1 MSRTHS
7 ALPQRKFS
15 SLSTRLLTPIVGLM
29 LASLL
34 ISVVV
39 FLIGT
44 TRTQDQLLEQQSI
57 TDLNRVQQ
65 ALLARSDLVRTTAN
79 LLANDPAIN
88 DALKSSRE
96 TRPTDWDASLAVL
109 SDRAIVVRDR
119 FGLDLIQIY
128 DRQGVPRTNL
138 VSSSLYRVSSVLN
151 TLTTDLPLTF
161 NMVEGKPLLLSRA
174 DLPDGSGIVVTGIDL
189 EAELGRIVST
199 EHLPVDLGLSNRV
212 VRAGTREGV
221 PFDAPAGRLVD
232 QFVWR
237 MPVTLGG
244 TPFDLLAARAT
255 SDITQVT
262 NAGLAVMIGSAVVT
276 TLLLIV
282 IGIVLTRSI
291 TQPLSRLAEAAR
303 TLASGDLSQQVD
315 VPGLDQPFV
324 SKPQDEIGVLGQTF
338 NNMVAELRG
347 LYLDLEGKVE
357 ARTTQLAA
365 ASEVARAASASLDL
379 NVTLRT
385 SVDLICERFGFYYA
399 AIFIID
405 ARTNKAVLREA
416 RGTIGQALKAS
427 QYELAIGS
435 RSLVGAATATR
446 QSQIVQNVRGE
457 PRHHPNPLL
466 HQTRAE
472 AVFPLLYGDNLVGV
486 LDVQSTQVNAFRP
499 DLIALLTTLAD
510 QLAVAIH
517 NAELYTQ
524 QRDIAV
530 RLAGLD
536 QLKTEFLANMSHE
549 LRTPLN
555 SIIGFSRL
563 MLKGIDGPISDLQQT
578 DLTSIY
584 NSSQHLLGLINNLL
598 DYSKIE
604 AGKLE
609 LQVEPQVDLRSIFQT
624 AVAASWG
631 LIGDKP
637 IHLTTDLPSDLPLI
651 EADRSR
657 VQQIMLNLVSNAIK
671 FTPAGTIVMRAR
683 VVHGL
688 GPCSERIE
696 PFVEISLRDTGIG
709 IAAQDME
716 KLFQPFSQVD
726 GSATRRAGG
735 TGLGLSITRQLVE
748 LHGGKIWAESLP
760 DKGSTFTFILP
771 VQQTAHTASS
781 ENHAVTQEIEYA
793 VA

>member
-1 MSRTHS
+1 MPHTRS
-7 ALPQRKFS
+7 ALHHRKFN
-15 SLSTRLLTPIVGLM
+15 SLSTKLLTPIVGLM

-34 ISVVV
+34 ISGVA
-39 FLIGT
+39 FLIDT
-44 TRTQDQLLEQQSI
+44 TRTQDQLLQQQSSA
-57 TDLNRVQQ
+57 DLNRVQQ
-65 ALLARSDLVRTTAN
+65 ALLARSELVRTTAN
-79 LLANDPAIN
+79 LLANDPVIN
-88 DALKSSRE
+88 DALKS
-96 TRPTDWDASLAVL
+96 PGGAGLAAL
-109 SDRAIVVRDR
+109 SDRAVVARDR

-128 DRQGVPRTNL
+128 DQQGTPRTNL

-151 TLTTDLPLTF
+151 TLKTNTPLTF
-161 NMVEGKPLLLSRA
+161 EVVESKPLLLGQA
-174 DLPDGSGIVVTGIDL
+174 NLPDGSGTVVTGIDL
-189 EAELGRIVST
+189 EAELGRIVTT
-199 EHLPVDLGLSNRV
+199 EHLPVDLGLSNRA

-221 PFDAPAGRLVD
+221 PFDVPSGHFAD
-232 QFVWR
+232 QFVWHQ
-237 MPVTLGG
+237 PLTLGG
-244 TPFDLLAARAT
+244 TPFDLLAARPT

-262 NAGLAVMIGSAVVT
+262 NAGLTVMIGSAFIT

-282 IGIVLTRSI
+282 VGIALTRSI
-291 TQPLSRLAEAAR
+291 TRPIRRLADAAR
-303 TLASGDLSQQVD
+303 TLASGDLSKQVE
-315 VPGLDQPFV
+315 VPGLDQPFA
-324 SKPQDEIGVLGQTF
+324 SGPQDEIGVLGQTF

-357 ARTTQLAA
+357 ARTAQLAA

-379 NVTLRT
+379 NATLRT

-399 AIFIID
+399 AIYIID

-416 RGTIGQALKAS
+416 RGTIGEALKAS

-435 RSLVGAATATR
+435 RSLVGASTATR
-446 QSQIVQNVRGE
+446 QPQIIQNVLGE
-457 PRHHPNPLL
+457 PRHLRNPLL

-472 AVFPLLYGDNLVGV
+472 AVLPLLYGDILVGV
-486 LDVQSTQVNAFRP
+486 LDVQSIEVNAFRP
-499 DLIALLTTLAD
+499 DLIALLATLAD

-517 NAELYTQ
+517 NAQLYTQ

-563 MLKGIDGPISDLQQT
+563 ILKGVDGPLTELQQT

-604 AGKLE
+604 AGKME
-609 LQVEPQVDLRSIFQT
+609 LQCEPQVDLANILHTFLAT
-624 AVAASWG
+624 GWG
-631 LIGDKP
+631 LVGDRP
-637 IHLTTDLPSDLPLI
+637 INLTIDIPSDLPPI

-657 VQQIMLNLVSNAIK
+657 VQQIILNLVSNAIK
-671 FTPAGTIVMRAR
+671 FTPAGQIVMRAR

-688 GPCSERIE
+688 GPRSERIE
-696 PFVEISLRDTGIG
+696 PFVEISIRDTGIG
-709 IAAQDME
+709 IAEQDMG

-735 TGLGLSITRQLVE
+735 TGLGLSITRQLIE
-748 LHGGKIWAESLP
+748 LHGGKIWAESQSG
-760 DKGSTFTFILP
+760 KGSTFTFILP
-771 VQQTAHTASS
+771 VQQTARTSS
-781 ENHAVTQEIEYA
+781 FENHAVTQEIEYA

>member
-1 MSRTHS
+1 MPYTRS
-7 ALPQRKFS
+7 ALHQRKYN
-15 SLSTRLLTPIVGLM
+15 SLSAKLLTPIVGLM

-34 ISVVV
+34 ISVVA

-44 TRTQDQLLEQQSI
+44 TRTQDQLLEQQSNA
-57 TDLNRVQQ
+57 DLNRVQQ
-65 ALLARSDLVRTTAN
+65 SLLARSDLVRTTAN
-79 LLANDPAIN
+79 LLANDPVIH
-88 DALKSSRE
+88 DALKSPGE
-96 TRPTDWDASLAVL
+96 ASLAAL
-109 SDRAIVVRDR
+109 SDRAVVARDR

-128 DRQGVPRTNL
+128 DRQDTQRTNL

-151 TLTTDLPLTF
+151 TLKTNTPLTF
-161 NMVEGKPLLLSRA
+161 SVVEGKLLLLSRA
-174 DLPDGSGIVVTGIDL
+174 SLPDGSGTVVTGIDL

-199 EHLPVDLGLSNRV
+199 EHLPVDLGLSHRAV
-212 VRAGTREGV
+212 CAGTRAGV
-221 PFDAPAGRLVD
+221 PFEAPSGHFAD
-232 QFVWR
+232 QFVWHK
-237 MPVTLGG
+237 PLTLGG
-244 TPFDLLAARAT
+244 TTFDLLAARPT
-255 SDITQVT
+255 SNMTQVT
-262 NAGLAVMIGSAVVT
+262 NAGLTVMIGSAFVT

-282 IGIVLTRSI
+282 IGIALTRSI
-291 TQPLSRLAEAAR
+291 TQPIRRLAEVAR
-303 TLASGDLSQQVD
+303 TLASGDLSKQVE
-315 VPGLDQPFV
+315 VPGLDQPFA
-324 SKPQDEIGVLGQTF
+324 SGPQDEIGVLGQTF

-405 ARTNKAVLREA
+405 ARSNKAVLCEA

-435 RSLVGAATATR
+435 RSLVGTATATR

-466 HQTRAE
+466 HQTCAE
-472 AVFPLLYGDNLVGV
+472 AAFPLLYGDNLVGV
-486 LDVQSTQVNAFRP
+486 LDVQSTQANAFRP
-499 DLIALLTTLAD
+499 DLIALLKTLAD

-517 NAELYTQ
+517 NAQLYTL

-563 MLKGIDGPISDLQQT
+563 MIKGVDGPITELQQT

-609 LQVEPQVDLRSIFQT
+609 LQCEPQVDLANILHT
-624 AVAASWG
+624 TLATGWG
-631 LIGDKP
+631 LIGDRP
-637 IHLTTDLPSDLPLI
+637 INLTVDLPIDLPPI

-657 VQQIMLNLVSNAIK
+657 IQQILLNLVSNAIK
-671 FTPAGTIVMRAR
+671 FTPAGQIVMRAR

-688 GPCSERIE
+688 GPRSERIE
-696 PFVEISLRDTGIG
+696 PFVEISIRDTGIG
-709 IAAQDME
+709 IAEQDMS

-748 LHGGKIWAESLP
+748 LHGGNIWAESQP
-760 DKGSTFTFILP
+760 GQGSTFTFILP
-771 VQQTAHTASS
+771 VQQTAQISSS
-781 ENHAVTQEIEYA
+781 ENHAVPQEIEYA

>member
-1 MSRTHS
+1 MPQTRW
-7 ALPQRKFS
+7 ALHPRKFNS
-15 SLSTRLLTPIVGLM
+15 ISTKLLTPIVGLM

-34 ISVVV
+34 ISVVA

-44 TRTQDQLLEQQSI
+44 TRTQDQLLEQQNI
-57 TDLNRVQQ
+57 TDLNQVQQ
-65 ALLARSDLVRTTAN
+65 ALLARSDLVHTTAN

-88 DALKSSRE
+88 DALKSPGE
-96 TRPTDWDASLAVL
+96 ASLVAL
-109 SDRAIVVRDR
+109 SDRAVVARDR

-128 DRQGVPRTNL
+128 DRQGTPRTNL

-151 TLTTDLPLTF
+151 LLKTNTPLTF
-161 NMVEGKPLLLSRA
+161 NVVEGKPLLLSQA
-174 DLPDGSGIVVTGIDL
+174 SLPDGSGTVVTGIDL

-199 EHLPVDLGLSNRV
+199 EHLSVDLGLSNRG
-212 VRAGTREGV
+212 VRVGTREGM
-221 PFDAPAGRLVD
+221 PFDASSGRFAD
-232 QFVWR
+232 QFVWHT
-237 MPVTLGG
+237 PLTLGDAS
-244 TPFDLLAARAT
+244 FDLIAVRPT

-262 NAGLAVMIGSAVVT
+262 NAGLTVMIGSAFVT
-276 TLLLIV
+276 TLLLIAV
-282 IGIVLTRSI
+282 GIALTRSI
-291 TQPLSRLAEAAR
+291 TRPIRRLAEAAD
-303 TLASGDLSQQVD
+303 TLASGDLSKQVE
-315 VPGLDQPFV
+315 VPGLDQPFAIGQ
-324 SKPQDEIGVLGQTF
+324 QDEIGVLGQTF

-347 LYLDLEGKVE
+347 LYLDLENKVE

-379 NVTLRT
+379 NATLRT

-399 AIFIID
+399 SIFIID

-435 RSLVGAATATR
+435 RSLVGASTATR
-446 QSQIVQNVRGE
+446 QPQIIQNVLSE

-486 LDVQSTQVNAFRP
+486 LDVQSSQVNAFRP

-517 NAELYTQ
+517 NAELYTL
-524 QRDIAV
+524 QRGIAL

-563 MLKGIDGPISDLQQT
+563 MLKGVDGPITELQLT

-604 AGKLE
+604 AGKME
-609 LQVEPQVDLRSIFQT
+609 LQCEPRVDLRSIFQT
-624 AVAASWG
+624 ALAAAWG

-637 IHLTTDLPSDLPLI
+637 INLTTDLPSDLPLI

-657 VQQIMLNLVSNAIK
+657 VQQIMLNLISNAIK
-671 FTPAGTIVMRAR
+671 FTPTGQIVMRAR
-683 VVHGL
+683 IVHGL
-688 GPCSERIE
+688 GPRSERIE
-696 PFVEISLRDTGIG
+696 PFVEISIRDTGIG
-709 IAAQDME
+709 IAEQDME

-726 GSATRRAGG
+726 GSTTRRVGG

-748 LHGGKIWAESLP
+748 LHDGKIWAESQP
-760 DKGSTFTFILP
+760 GKGSTFTFILP
-771 VQQTAHTASS
+771 VQQAAHLSSS
-781 ENHAVTQEIEYA
+781 ENPIVTQEIAYV

>member
-1 MSRTHS
+1 MH
-7 ALPQRKFS
+7 QRKFN
-15 SLSTRLLTPIVGLM
+15 SLSTKLLTPIVGLM

-34 ISVVV
+34 ISVAA

-44 TRTQDQLLEQQSI
+44 TRTQDQLLEQQSVA
-57 TDLNRVQQ
+57 DLNRVQQ

-79 LLANDPAIN
+79 MLANDPSIN
-88 DALKSSRE
+88 DALKSPVE
-96 TRPTDWDASLAVL
+96 AGLAAL
-109 SDRAIVVRDR
+109 SDRAVVARDR

-128 DRQGVPRTNL
+128 DQQGTPRTNL

-151 TLTTDLPLTF
+151 ALTTNTPLAF
-161 NMVEGKPLLLSRA
+161 EVVEGKPLLLGQAS
-174 DLPDGSGIVVTGIDL
+174 LPDGSGSVVTGIDL

-199 EHLPVDLGLSNRV
+199 EHLPVDLGLSSGV
-212 VRAGTREGV
+212 ARAGTREGV
-221 PFDAPAGRLVD
+221 PFDAPSGRLAD
-232 QFVWR
+232 QFVWHL
-237 MPVTLGG
+237 PLTLGG
-244 TPFDLLAARAT
+244 TTFDLLAAHPT

-262 NAGLAVMIGSAVVT
+262 NAGLTVMVGSALVT

-282 IGIVLTRSI
+282 VGVVLTRSI
-291 TQPLSRLAEAAR
+291 TRPIRRLAEAAR
-303 TLASGDLSQQVD
+303 TLATGDLSKQVE
-315 VPGLDQPFV
+315 VPGLDQPFGFGQ
-324 SKPQDEIGVLGQTF
+324 QDEIGVLGHTF
-338 NNMVAELRG
+338 NNMVTELRG
-347 LYLDLEGKVE
+347 LYLDLENKVE
-357 ARTTQLAA
+357 VRTTQLAA

-379 NVTLRT
+379 DATLRT
-385 SVDLICERFGFYYA
+385 SVDLICERFGFHYA
-399 AIFIID
+399 SIFIID
-405 ARTNKAVLREA
+405 ARTNKAVLREG

-435 RSLVGAATATR
+435 RSLVGTATATR
-446 QSQIVQNVRGE
+446 QSQIVQNVLGD
-457 PRHHPNPLL
+457 PRHHANPLL

-486 LDVQSTQVNAFRP
+486 LDVQSTKANAFQP

-517 NAELYTQ
+517 NAQLYTQ

-563 MLKGIDGPISDLQQT
+563 ILKGVDGPLTEVQQT

-609 LQVEPQVDLRSIFQT
+609 LQVEPQVDLRSVFQT
-624 AVAASWG
+624 ALAASWG
-631 LIGDKP
+631 LIGDKS
-637 IHLTTDLPSDLPLI
+637 ITVTIDLPSNLPLI
-651 EADRSR
+651 EADRPR
-657 VQQIMLNLVSNAIK
+657 VQQIMLNLMSNAVK
-671 FTPAGTIVMRAR
+671 FTAAGQIVIRAR

-688 GPCSERIE
+688 GPRSERIE
-696 PFVEISLRDTGIG
+696 PFVEISVRDTGIG
-709 IAAQDME
+709 IAEQDLD

-726 GSATRRAGG
+726 GSATRRVGG

-748 LHGGKIWAESLP
+748 LHGGKIWAESQP
-760 DKGSTFTFILP
+760 GKGSSFTFILP
-771 VQQTAHTASS
+771 VQQNHPTSSS
-781 ENHAVTQEIEYA
+781 ENQTTKQEIEYA